1 MHKTEAHVRSA
12 KLYERAM
19 RVIPGGVNSP
29 VRAFR
34 AVGGSPLFIAR
45 GSGPYLFD
53 VDGNRYLDFV
63 GSWGPLILGHAHPQ
77 VLEAI
82 SRACR
87 QGTTFGAPCQA
98 EVELAERVVASYPGL
113 EQVRFVSSGTEATM
127 SAIRLARAATGRD
140 LIVKFSGCYHGHA
153 DHLLVAAGSG
163 LATFGTA
170 SSAGVP
176 AAFAAATR
184 VLPLDD
190 EQALRDLFS
199 REGAAIAAVII
210 EPVPANHGLLLQRRA
225 FLNLL
230 REETRRHGSLLIF
243 DEVISGFRVARGGA
257 AQHYGITPDLA
268 TFGKIIGGGMPV
280 GAFGAS
286 AAIMSRL
293 APDGDTYQAGTLSGN
308 PVAMAAGIATLDIL
322 ERESAWEQLES
333 RGARLEQLLS
343 PIVGTAPFPLHL
355 VRLGSLLWLSL
366 HDEPTL
372 RRAGTL
378 TPEAAERF
386 RKIFHAMLA
395 RGVYIAPSAYEVTFV
410 SLAHCED
417 DLQRFAAALAESVA
431 VAAGA

>member
-1 MHKTEAHVRSA
+1 MHKIEPHVRSKELFA
-12 KLYERAM
+12 RAL

-53 VDGNRYLDFV
+53 VDGNRYVDFV
-63 GSWGPLILGHAHPQ
+63 GSWGPLILGHVHPQ
-77 VLEAI
+77 VIEAI
-82 SRACR
+82 NQAARH
-87 QGTTFGAPCQA
+87 GTTYGAPCED
-98 EVELAERVVASYPGL
+98 EVGLAERIVKWYPGL

-127 SAIRLARAATGRD
+127 SAIRLARAVTGRD
-140 LIVKFSGCYHGHA
+140 VIVKFSGCYHGHA

-176 AAFAAATR
+176 AGFVATTR

-190 EQALRDLFS
+190 EQAVRDLFA

-210 EPVPANHGLLLQRRA
+210 EPVPANHGLLLQRKS
-225 FLNLL
+225 FLTLL
-230 REETRRHGSLLIF
+230 REETQRHGALLIF

-257 AQHYGITPDLA
+257 AEYYGITPDMA
-268 TFGKIIGGGMPV
+268 TFGKIVGGGMPV

-286 AAIMSRL
+286 RAIMSRL

-322 ERESAWEQLES
+322 DRESAWDELEV
-333 RGARLEQLLS
+333 RGARLQQLLTRAT
-343 PIVGTAPFPLHL
+343 GAAKFPLHI
-355 VRLGSLLWLSL
+355 VRLGSMLWLSL
-366 HDEPTL
+366 HDTSPL

-378 TPEAAERF
+378 SPEAATRF
-386 RKIFHAMLA
+386 QKLFHALLE
-395 RGVYIAPSAYEVTFV
+395 RGIYIAPSAYEVMFV

-431 VAAGA
+431 IAAV

>member
-1 MHKTEAHVRSA
+1 MHKTEPHVRSET
-12 KLYERAM
+12 LYERAR

-34 AVGGSPLFIAR
+34 AVGGSPLFISR
-45 GSGPYLFD
+45 GSGPYIFD
-53 VDGNRYLDFV
+53 ADGNRYLDFV

-77 VLEAI
+77 VIEAI
-82 SRACR
+82 NQACR
-87 QGTTFGAPCQA
+87 HGTTFGAPCQG
-98 EVELAERVVASYPGL
+98 EVELAERVVKAYPGL

-127 SAIRLARAATGRD
+127 SAIRVARAATGRE

-176 AAFAAATR
+176 SGFVASTR

-190 EQALRDLFS
+190 EPALRELFT
-199 REGAAIAAVII
+199 REGSDIAAVII
-210 EPVPANHGLLLQRRA
+210 EPVPANHGLLLQRKA

-230 REETRRHGSLLIF
+230 REQTRSHGALLIF

-257 AQHYGITPDLA
+257 AEYYGITPDMA

-308 PVAMAAGIATLDIL
+308 PVAMAAGLATLDVL
-322 ERESAWEQLES
+322 EREGAWDKLEA
-333 RGARLEQLLS
+333 RGARLQQLLA
-343 PIVGTAPFPLHL
+343 PVVGNAGFPLHL

-366 HDEPTL
+366 HDEPVL

-378 TPEAAERF
+378 APAAATRF
-386 RKIFHAMLA
+386 AKIFHAMLA

-410 SLAHCED
+410 SLAHCDD
-417 DLQRFAAALAESVA
+417 DLQRFATALAESVA
-431 VAAGA
+431 EAT

>member
-1 MHKTEAHVRSA
+1 MHKTEPHVRSET
-12 KLYERAM
+12 LYERAL

-45 GSGPYLFD
+45 GSGPYIFD

-77 VLEAI
+77 VIQAI
-82 SRACR
+82 NQACR
-87 QGTTFGAPCQA
+87 HGTTFGAPCQA
-98 EVELAERVVASYPGL
+98 EVELAERVVRSYPGL

-140 LIVKFSGCYHGHA
+140 LIVKFAGCYHGHA

-176 AAFAAATR
+176 AAFVGATR

-190 EQALRDLFS
+190 ESAVRDLFAK
-199 REGAAIAAVII
+199 EGAAIAAVII
-210 EPVPANHGLLLQRRA
+210 EPVPANHGLLLQRRGY
-225 FLNLL
+225 LQLL
-230 REETRRHGSLLIF
+230 RDLTSRHGALLIF

-257 AQHYGITPDLA
+257 AEYYGITPDLA
-268 TFGKIIGGGMPV
+268 TFGKIVGGGMPV

-286 AAIMSRL
+286 RAIMSRL

-322 ERESAWEQLES
+322 ERESAWEQLEA
-333 RGARLEQLLS
+333 RGARLEHLLA
-343 PIVGTAPFPLHL
+343 PVVGAAKFPLHL

-378 TPEAAERF
+378 SPAAATRF
-386 RKIFHAMLA
+386 KRLFHAMLE
-395 RGVYIAPSAYEVTFV
+395 RGIYIAPSAFEVTFV

-431 VAAGA
+431 LAAE

>member
-1 MHKTEAHVRSA
+1 MHKSESHVRSES
-12 KLYERAM
+12 LYERAR

-45 GSGPYLFD
+45 GSGQYIFD
-53 VDGNRYLDFV
+53 VDGNRYIDFV
-63 GSWGPLILGHAHPQ
+63 GSWGPLILGHAHGEVIQ
-77 VLEAI
+77 AI
-82 SRACR
+82 HQACGH
-87 QGTTFGAPCQA
+87 GTTFGAPCQA
-98 EVELAERVVASYPGL
+98 EVDLAERVVGMYPGL

-127 SAIRLARAATGRD
+127 SAIRLARAATGRE
-140 LIVKFSGCYHGHA
+140 LIVKFAGCYHGHA

-176 AAFAAATR
+176 ASFVAATR
-184 VLPLDD
+184 VLQLDD
-190 EQALRDLFS
+190 EQALRDLFA

-210 EPVPANHGLLLQRRA
+210 EPVPANHGLLLQRKA

-230 REETRRHGSLLIF
+230 REETRRHGALLIF

-257 AQHYGITPDLA
+257 AEYYGITPDLA

-286 AAIMSRL
+286 TAIMSRL

-308 PVAMAAGIATLDIL
+308 PVAMAAGVATLDIL
-322 ERESAWEQLES
+322 ERESAWAQLEA
-333 RGARLEQLLS
+333 RGARLEQLLA
-343 PIVGTAPFPLHL
+343 PVVGAAKFPLHL
-355 VRLGSLLWLSL
+355 VRFGSLLWLSL

-378 TPEAAERF
+378 APAAAERF
-386 RKIFHAMLA
+386 RKLFHAMLA
-395 RGVYIAPSAYEVTFV
+395 RGIYIAPSAYEVTFI
-410 SLAHCED
+410 SLAHCDD
-417 DLQRFAAALAESVA
+417 DLQRFAAALAEAADV
-431 VAAGA
+431 AGA

>member
-1 MHKTEAHVRSA
+1 MHKTEPHVQSET
-12 KLYERAM
+12 LYERAL

-77 VLEAI
+77 VIQAI
-82 SRACR
+82 SQACR
-87 QGTTFGAPCQA
+87 DGTTFGAPCQA
-98 EVELAERVVASYPGL
+98 EVELAERVVKCYPGL

-176 AAFAAATR
+176 AAFVGATR

-190 EQALRDLFS
+190 EQALRELFAK
-199 REGAAIAAVII
+199 EGAAIAAVII
-210 EPVPANHGLLLQRRA
+210 EPVPANHGLLLQRKA
-225 FLNLL
+225 FLQML
-230 REETRRHGSLLIF
+230 RDVTSRHGALLIF

-257 AQHYGITPDLA
+257 AEYYGITPDMA
-268 TFGKIIGGGMPV
+268 TFGKIVGGGMPV

-286 AAIMSRL
+286 RAIMGRL

-322 ERESAWEQLES
+322 ERESAWEQLEA
-333 RGARLEQLLS
+333 RGARLEQLLA
-343 PIVGTAPFPLHL
+343 PVVGAAKFPLHL

-366 HDEPTL
+366 HDEPLL

-378 TPEAAERF
+378 SSAAATRF
-386 RKIFHAMLA
+386 KKLFHAMLE
-395 RGVYIAPSAYEVTFV
+395 RGIYIAPSAYEVTFV

-431 VAAGA
+431 LAAA

>member
-1 MHKTEAHVRSA
+1 MHKTESHRRSET
-12 KLYERAM
+12 LYERA
-19 RVIPGGVNSP
+19 RQVIPGGVNSP

-34 AVGGSPLFIAR
+34 AVGGSPLFISR
-45 GSGPYLFD
+45 GFGQYIFD
-53 VDGNRYLDFV
+53 VDGNRYIDYV
-63 GSWGPLILGHAHPQ
+63 GSWGPLILGHAHPEVIQ
-77 VLEAI
+77 AI
-82 SRACR
+82 SQACR
-87 QGTTFGAPCQA
+87 HGTTFGAPCEA
-98 EVELAERVVASYPGL
+98 EVELAERVVKAYPGL

-176 AAFAAATR
+176 AAFVGATR

-190 EQALRDLFS
+190 EQALRDLFAK
-199 REGAAIAAVII
+199 EGATIAAVII
-210 EPVPANHGLLLQRRA
+210 EPVPANHGLLLQRKA

-230 REETRRHGSLLIF
+230 RDETRRHGALLIF

-257 AQHYGITPDLA
+257 AEYYGITPDMA

-286 AAIMSRL
+286 TAIMSRL

-308 PVAMAAGIATLDIL
+308 PVAMAVGIATLDIL
-322 ERESAWEQLES
+322 ERESAWGELEA
-333 RGARLEQLLS
+333 RGARLEQLLA
-343 PIVGTAPFPLHL
+343 PVVGAAKFPLHL
-355 VRLGSLLWLSL
+355 VRLGSMLWLSL

-378 TPEAAERF
+378 EPAAAKRF
-386 RKIFHAMLA
+386 QTLFHAMLA
-395 RGVYIAPSAYEVTFV
+395 RGIYIAPSAYEVTFV

-431 VAAGA
+431 LAGA

>member
-1 MHKTEAHVRSA
+1 MHKTEPHVRSET
-12 KLYERAM
+12 LYERAR

-34 AVGGSPLFIAR
+34 AVGGSPLFISR
-45 GSGPYLFD
+45 GSGPYIFD
-53 VDGNRYLDFV
+53 VDGNRYTDFV

-77 VLEAI
+77 VIDAI
-82 SRACR
+82 QQACR
-87 QGTTFGAPCQA
+87 HGTTFGAPCQG
-98 EVELAERVVASYPGL
+98 EVELAERLVRAYPGL

-176 AAFAAATR
+176 EAFVACTR

-190 EQALRDLFS
+190 EQALRDLFT
-199 REGAAIAAVII
+199 REGSSIAAVII
-210 EPVPANHGLLLQRRA
+210 EPVPANHGLLLQRKA

-230 REETRRHGSLLIF
+230 RDETRRHGALLIF
-243 DEVISGFRVARGGA
+243 DEVISGFRIARGGA
-257 AQHYGITPDLA
+257 AEYYGITPDMA

-286 AAIMSRL
+286 TAIMSRL

-308 PVAMAAGIATLDIL
+308 PVAMAAGLATLDVL
-322 ERESAWEQLES
+322 EREAAWDKLEA
-333 RGARLEQLLS
+333 RGARLEELLA
-343 PIVGTAPFPLHL
+343 PVVGNAGFPLHL

-366 HDEPTL
+366 HDEKTL
-372 RRAGTL
+372 RRAATL
-378 TPEAAERF
+378 SAPAAARF
-386 RKIFHAMLA
+386 RKLFHALLA
-395 RGVYIAPSAYEVTFV
+395 QGIYIAPSAYEVTFV
-410 SLAHCED
+410 SLAHGED
-417 DLQRFAAALAESVA
+417 DLQRFAAALAVA
-431 VAAGA
+431 VAESQ

>member
-1 MHKTEAHVRSA
+1 MHKTEPHVRSEQ
-12 KLYERAM
+12 LYERAL

-45 GSGPYLFD
+45 GSGPYIFD
-53 VDGNRYLDFV
+53 VDGNRYTDFV

-77 VLEAI
+77 VIDAI
-82 SRACR
+82 QQACR
-87 QGTTFGAPCQA
+87 HGTTFGAPCQG
-98 EVELAERVVASYPGL
+98 EVELAERLVRAYPGL

-176 AAFAAATR
+176 EAFVACTR

-190 EQALRDLFS
+190 EQALRDLFT
-199 REGAAIAAVII
+199 REGSSIAAVII
-210 EPVPANHGLLLQRRA
+210 EPVPANHGLLLQRKA

-230 REETRRHGSLLIF
+230 RDETRRHGALLIF
-243 DEVISGFRVARGGA
+243 DEVISGFRIARGGA
-257 AQHYGITPDLA
+257 AEYYGITPDMA

-286 AAIMSRL
+286 TAIMSRL

-308 PVAMAAGIATLDIL
+308 PVAMAAGLATLEVL
-322 ERESAWEQLES
+322 EREAAWDKLEA
-333 RGARLEQLLS
+333 RGARLEELLA
-343 PIVGTAPFPLHL
+343 PVVGNAGFPLHL

-366 HDEPTL
+366 HDEKTL
-372 RRAGTL
+372 RRAATL
-378 TPEAAERF
+378 SAPAAARF
-386 RKIFHAMLA
+386 RKLFHALLA
-395 RGVYIAPSAYEVTFV
+395 QGIYIAPSAYEVTFV
-410 SLAHCED
+410 SLAHGED
-417 DLQRFAAALAESVA
+417 DLLRFAAALAVA
-431 VAAGA
+431 VAESQ